1 VRPYDTFTFCCNY
14 VDLPIKGNLS
24 MSTSSS
30 PIAIVVAM
38 DVELRH
44 LLDLVAAESEQIDG
58 IWKDQF
64 ATAAELP
71 VVMTKCGIGIVSA
84 AAATERIID
93 RHQPRAVLNFGCAGA
108 HRRDIMPGDV
118 IISDRVVHHN
128 RVHILANGE
137 ERYMGFGY
145 QVGDEKVQSA
155 DIAADPTWLAAAE
168 RAATQFQ
175 AVDWPV
181 EKGWPA
187 GVHHRSPI
195 VHTGAVA
202 SADVWTQAHDRLD
215 LLHARHT
222 TLCED
227 MEAAAISQVAALHR
241 VPFLTIKDIS
251 NNEYHRATNLAGDL
265 DEFPFEETGK
275 RAAALLYA
283 TIEQFVAQE

>member
-1 VRPYDTFTFCCNY
+1 
-14 VDLPIKGNLS
+14 
-24 MSTSSS
+24 MSSNSSSS

-38 DVELRH
+38 DSELLH
-44 LLDLVAAESEQIDG
+44 LLEQVKVESEVIDG
-58 IWKDQF
+58 IWRDQF
-64 ATAAELP
+64 ATIAGLP
-71 VVMTKCGIGIVSA
+71 AVMTKCGIGIVSA
-84 AAATERIID
+84 AAATERVIS

-118 IISDRVVHHN
+118 IIGDRVVHHN
-128 RVHILANGE
+128 KVHILATGE

-145 QVGDEKVQSA
+145 QVGDEKVEAANIPA
-155 DIAADPTWLAAAE
+155 DPMWLVAAD
-168 RAATQFQ
+168 RAAVDFQ

-187 GVHHRSPI
+187 GVTHRSP
-195 VHTGAVA
+195 VVYTGAVA

-227 MEAAAISQVAALHR
+227 MEAAAISQVAALHS
-241 VPFLTIKDIS
+241 VPFLTIKDVS
-251 NNEYHRATNLAGDL
+251 NNEYYRATDIAGDL
-265 DEFPFEETGK
+265 EEFPFDEAGK

-283 TIEQFVAQE
+283 TIEQFAAQEK